1 MKLTSKSRVAVT
13 ALADILHSSSDKFVS
28 LRDISIRQKIS
39 LTFLEQLFYKLKKN
53 KIVISNR
60 GVNGGYKLV
69 ADPSKIS
76 IFDII
81 DAVEEKID
89 TTQCGGLQNCK
100 NEKKCITHDFW
111 DGFNS
116 HILNY
121 LKDKK
126 LTEILINN

>member
-13 ALADILHSSSDKFVS
+13 ALADILHRSNNEYVS
-28 LRDISIRQKIS
+28 LSEISYRQNIS
-39 LTFLEQLFYKLKKN
+39 LSFLEQLFHKLKKN
-53 KIVISNR
+53 NIVISNR

-69 ADPSKIS
+69 IDPSQIS

-100 NEKKCITHDFW
+100 NEKKCLTHDFW
-111 DGFNS
+111 DGFNL

-126 LTEILINN
+126 LTEILTSS